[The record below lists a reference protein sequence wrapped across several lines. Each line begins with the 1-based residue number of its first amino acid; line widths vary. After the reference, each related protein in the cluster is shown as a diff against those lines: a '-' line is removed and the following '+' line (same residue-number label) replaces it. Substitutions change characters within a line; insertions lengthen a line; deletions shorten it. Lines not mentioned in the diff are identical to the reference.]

1 MSSPAVVSDR
11 LIALNQFFSSWY
23 TSMAY
28 ATTQAQLA
36 IDGIVSDV
44 DPNKKASGLKDD
56 ILLALTLGL
65 AFLGGPEAEAVGQVA
80 ATAAKALITAL
91 QQAPGA
97 VKALWPQG
105 STDTQIWQ
113 MASLSDDLGNLDSS
127 IRARIN
133 AGLQLVQ
140 TDVPTFLAF
149 AAGGQFS
156 MPNPPSIDKETAGL
170 EEALKTYLVSK
181 ALDSNNLMG
190 IISIGSNEVTT
201 QSTHGRCTVDFPSF
215 CTGDKINLWHS
226 DNSNANYMLAP
237 KGGTG
242 DNTPASNMIKD
253 ILEKKYTTG
262 NQLYDAA
269 ATCNGMWNTDQEA
282 WNEPLRTFSFYTRP
296 EGVDLF
302 KMTDKGIDFS
312 CLSQLSIWHEDGD
325 FGAPAS

>member
-1 MSSPAVVSDR
+1 
-11 LIALNQFFSSWY
+11 
-23 TSMAY
+23 MAY

-36 IDGIVSDV
+36 IDGIVRDV

-80 ATAAKALITAL
+80 ATAAKTLITAL

-156 MPNPPSIDKETAGL
+156 TPSPPSIDKETAGL
-170 EEALKTYLVSK
+170 EGALKTYLVSK
-181 ALDSNNLMG
+181 ALDSNNYIGTIL
-190 IISIGSNEVTT
+190 IGSNVIATEAAH
-201 QSTHGRCTVDFPSF
+201 SRCTVDFPGF
-215 CTGDKINLWHS
+215 CTGDNENLWHS
-226 DNSNANYMLAP
+226 DNSNADYLLAP
-237 KGGTG
+237 KYGTEE
-242 DNTPASNMIKD
+242 NTPASVVIKNVLD
-253 ILEKKYTTG
+253 KGYTTG

-269 ATCNGMWNTDQEA
+269 ATCNGMWDTDREA
-282 WNEPLRTFSFYTRP
+282 WNEPLESFSAYTRP
-296 EGVDLF
+296 AGVDLF

-312 CLSQLSIWHEDGD
+312 CLSQLTIWNE
-325 FGAPAS
+325 

>member
-1 MSSPAVVSDR
+1 MVRKSHFAVSSPENVSDR

-36 IDGIVSDV
+36 IDGIVTDV

-80 ATAAKALITAL
+80 ATAAKTLITAL

-133 AGLQLVQ
+133 AGLELVQ

-156 MPNPPSIDKETAGL
+156 MPSPPSIDKETAGL
-170 EEALKTYLVSK
+170 EAALKTYLVSK
-181 ALDSNNLMG
+181 ALDSNNYMG
-190 IISIGSNEVTT
+190 IISIGYNRID
-201 QSTHGRCTVDFPSF
+201 QLSTHGICTVDFPGF
-215 CTGDKINLWHS
+215 
-226 DNSNANYMLAP
+226 
-237 KGGTG
+237 
-242 DNTPASNMIKD
+242 IK
-253 ILEKKYTTG
+253 
-262 NQLYDAA
+262 
-269 ATCNGMWNTDQEA
+269 
-282 WNEPLRTFSFYTRP
+282 
-296 EGVDLF
+296 
-302 KMTDKGIDFS
+302 
-312 CLSQLSIWHEDGD
+312 
-325 FGAPAS
+325 